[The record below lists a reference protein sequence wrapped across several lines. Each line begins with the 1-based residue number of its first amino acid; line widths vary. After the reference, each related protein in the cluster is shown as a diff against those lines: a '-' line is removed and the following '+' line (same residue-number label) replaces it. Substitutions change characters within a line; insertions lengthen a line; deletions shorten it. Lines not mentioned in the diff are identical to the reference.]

1 MKKNLFISNNIPKKN
16 FKKKSLGKIK
26 DNFKEVL
33 SEIKN
38 DINDE
43 QKTLH
48 VLNKNFKFN
57 FNFKDL
63 NRFKKFKT
71 IAIIGM
77 GGSILGI
84 EAINNFLVKKIKKK
98 IYFFDDLNISK
109 ISNFKKKE
117 KQHKVLFIII
127 SKSGNT
133 IETLS
138 NTFILNI
145 IKKSANNVILIS
157 ERKDNLLFNIS
168 NKYKIFFVEHKRYI
182 GGRYSVLSEVGIIPA
197 YLLGINVTKIRS
209 KVLKFISGKEMLFL
223 KDVNNFCSFE
233 NKTK

>member
-57 FNFKDL
+57 FNFKNL

-84 EAINNFLVKKIKKK
+84 EAINNFLFKKIKKK

-182 GGRYSVLSEVGIIPA
+182 GGRYSFRSGIIPA
-197 YLLGINVTKIRS
+197 ICWNKRTKID
-209 KVLKFISGKEMLFL
+209 LKF
-223 KDVNNFCSFE
+223 
-233 NKTK
+233 